1 MIHDQNQELSHRVLK
16 NYTKGDK
23 NPFKQI
29 LKLPPSLT
37 YKKRKTETERNRKS
51 DRDRETE

>member
-1 MIHDQNQELSHRVLK
+1 MIKTK
-16 NYTKGDK
+16 NCPIEFLRITLGDK